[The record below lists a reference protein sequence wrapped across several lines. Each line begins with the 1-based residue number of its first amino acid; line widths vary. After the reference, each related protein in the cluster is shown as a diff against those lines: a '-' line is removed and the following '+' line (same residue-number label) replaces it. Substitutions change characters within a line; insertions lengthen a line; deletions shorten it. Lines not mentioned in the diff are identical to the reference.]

1 MAVYTPKEL
10 VPVTQLTNTAA
21 TVYTTPGATVG
32 VMRTIQVSVAAAA
45 HTFTLSRGTDGAAT
59 RLFAAYALTANVPA
73 IFNGWWALT
82 AASIV
87 QANADANALV
97 NLTISGYEFA

>member
-10 VPVTQLTNTAA
+10 VPVTQLTNAAA
-21 TVYTTPGATVG
+21 TVYTTPGATVA
-32 VMRTIQVSVAAAA
+32 VMRTIQAQVAAGG
-45 HTFTLSRGTDGAAT
+45 HSFTLSRGADGATT
-59 RLFAAYALTANVPA
+59 RLFAAFALTANVPS

-87 QANADANALV
+87 QAFADASALV